1 MADRHKAFAAV
12 LILCGGAAYAAYN
25 LMPPRMLSAETAGN
39 SFPQKGEAAPA
50 GTAHDPWGQRVV
62 VDEMTGKKET
72 KLWMRQGNASGAYAE
87 TEAVCRQIGRGHAVD
102 FITVI
107 VDQNG
112 DPTIGIANRAP
123 TSEGKFIRI
132 RYRQNEVMKVSRVPN
147 GKFAN
152 EFVTLSAI
160 DEGAADFYKNSPMG
174 LNLYLAGQE
183 GLLFM
188 ANYNNVQ
195 LVKAEYQTD
204 HGAIVVSI
212 DTTEPSI
219 MRLYRSCFGQN

>member
-1 MADRHKAFAAV
+1 MADRHKAFVAV

-25 LMPPRMLSAETAGN
+25 LIPPRMLSAETAGN
-39 SFPQKGEAAPA
+39 SLPPKGDTAPA
-50 GTAHDPWGQRVV
+50 VTAPDPWSQRFV

-72 KLWMRQGNASGAYAE
+72 KLWMRQGNDSGAYAE
-87 TEAVCRQIGRGHAVD
+87 TEAVCEEIGRGHAVN
-102 FITVI
+102 FMTVI

-112 DPTIGIANRAP
+112 GPTIGITNRAP
-123 TSEGKFIRI
+123 ASEGKFVRI
-132 RYRQNEVMKVSRVPN
+132 RYRQNEVMKLSRVPN
-147 GKFAN
+147 GRFSN

-160 DEGAADFYKNSPMG
+160 DDGAADFYKNSPIG

-183 GLLFM
+183 GLLFT

-204 HGAIVVSI
+204 HGPLVVSI
-212 DTTEPSI
+212 DTTVPSI
-219 MRLYRSCFGQN
+219 RRFYQGCFGQR